1 MKTITRQ
8 KSGFTLLEILVALFI
23 FSAVVTALFTA
34 HRALFLNTGQ
44 FESSLSRHAMAQA
57 CLIRMVQDLGAL
69 HMQLPPRYTRPD
81 FNDPPNEDRIAGD
94 RVDRLRFTSLA
105 HVPLDQSRR
114 GGLAEIRYY
123 VHSGDGGKPVL
134 RRSDALYP
142 YPPFEEKDTDPV
154 LCEDIKQLTFT
165 YYDEAGDVFDSW
177 DSDSPDFKY
186 AGPVAIGIALEIG
199 DEHSSTRFET
209 RVALP
214 MARKAE
220 ER

>member
-1 MKTITRQ
+1 MINRQ

-44 FESSLSRHAMAQA
+44 FESSLRRHSMAQA
-57 CLIRMVQDLGAL
+57 CLIRMVQDLESL
-69 HMQLPPRYTRPD
+69 HMQLSTLYTRPEV
-81 FNDPPNEDRIAGD
+81 NDPPSDDRIAAE
-94 RVDRLRFTSLA
+94 RADRLRFTSLA
-105 HVPLDQSRR
+105 HVPLDRSRR
-114 GGLAEIRYY
+114 EGVAEIRYY
-123 VHSGDGGKPVL
+123 VHTVDGSKPVL
-134 RRSDALYP
+134 RRSDTLYP
-142 YPPFEEKDTDPV
+142 YPPFEERDTDPI
-154 LCEDIKQLTFT
+154 LCEDIKKLAFT
-165 YYDEAGDVFDSW
+165 YFDESGEAYDTW

-199 DEHSSTRFET
+199 DEQSSARFET

-220 ER
+220 ES